1 MFYLGWFIF
10 FVLLMRLLVALIN
23 LCSPLYLKRSILK
36 GNPMLSLLIPA
47 RNEEENLPRLLES
60 IAGQEYKNFE
70 VIIYNDN
77 STDQTRE
84 IINTYEAKDKRV
96 KGITGG
102 ELPDGWTGKNRGCHL
117 LSQQAKGDYYLF
129 LDADV
134 WLNDPDFF
142 QKALSYMQRK
152 NLSLLTMFPHQ
163 IMHTTGEKITVPVMN
178 WILLSFLPLFLVRI
192 SRWKAFS
199 AANGQM
205 MMFTSVG
212 YDKHKWHEQV
222 KNELV
227 EDIIIMRK
235 LKKRT
240 LDRAE
245 RKSTTLLGNNDIHC
259 RMYHSLDE
267 GIKGFSKNVIQFFG
281 GYTMVM
287 LFFTL
292 YFLGSL
298 FVVWLTLPN
307 IFTLI
312 FILMIIMLRAS
323 ISIKSKQP
331 VFMNV
336 FLHIPQLIC
345 FLFIVL
351 RSLINK
357 NRKKTVWKMREI
369 NYA

>member
-10 FVLLMRLLVALIN
+10 FILLIRLLVALIN
-23 LCSPLYLKRSILK
+23 LCSPLYLKRSFL
-36 GNPMLSLLIPA
+36 NSNSMLSVLIPA

-60 IAGQEYKNFE
+60 VIGQEYENFE

-84 IINTYEAKDKRV
+84 IINKYKTKDKRV

-134 WLNDPDFF
+134 WLNDQHFF

-152 NLSLLTMFPHQ
+152 KLSLLSMFPHQ
-163 IMHTTGEKITVPVMN
+163 VMHTPGEKLTVPVMN
-178 WILLSFLPLFLVRI
+178 WILLSFLPLFLVRK
-192 SRWKAFS
+192 SRWNAFS

-205 MMFTSVG
+205 MMFNAAN
-212 YDKHKWHEQV
+212 YRKHWWHEQV

-227 EDIIIMRK
+227 EDITIMRK
-235 LKKRT
+235 IKKRT
-240 LDRAE
+240 IDTKE
-245 RKSTTLLGNNDIHC
+245 RRTATLLGNNDIYC

-267 GIKGFSKNVIQFFG
+267 GIKGFSRNVIQFFG
-281 GYTMVM
+281 GYIPVM

-292 YFLGSL
+292 YFLGSFFL
-298 FVVWLTLPN
+298 VWLTLPH
-307 IFTLI
+307 IFTLM
-312 FILMIIMLRAS
+312 FLLMIIALRTS

-336 FLHIPQLIC
+336 LLHIPQLLC
-345 FLFIVL
+345 FVFIVL
-351 RSLINK
+351 ASLLNK

-369 NYA
+369 NID